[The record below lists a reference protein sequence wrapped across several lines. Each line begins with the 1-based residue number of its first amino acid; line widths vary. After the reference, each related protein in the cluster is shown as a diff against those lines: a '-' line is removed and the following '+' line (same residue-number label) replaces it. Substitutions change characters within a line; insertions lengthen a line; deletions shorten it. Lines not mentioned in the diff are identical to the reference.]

1 LTAGCRRDQLI
12 WKTSGGGAIDL
23 PGGKEEITHLSN
35 CAPVSHLHG
44 HNSRSTGAYAGGL
57 RQSARVNGHIVDKPA
72 LLHSDVVNG
81 GELVLEMGP
90 EPNKGW
96 GVAEDLL
103 RRNR

>member
-1 LTAGCRRDQLI
+1 VPGRPTRE
-12 WKTSGGGAIDL
+12 KTFTI
-23 PGGKEEITHLSN
+23 KVRN
-35 CAPVSHLHG
+35 
-44 HNSRSTGAYAGGL
+44 NSEKNVYI
-57 RQSARVNGHIVDKPA
+57 QSARLNGHIVDKPA

-96 GVAEDLL
+96 GVADELL